1 MFVLLEKKEYKPEIS
16 IYSELENS
24 EYMEISGLYFRVL
37 KKNVLLKPKGDLSL
51 WVFRSLGNCS
61 LEPGQTHGHQGRPH
75 RGTNLGEKWQATLRE
90 EVINLKPC
98 RVNSDFC
105 FSCGF

>member
-51 WVFRSLGNCS
+51 
-61 LEPGQTHGHQGRPH
+61 
-75 RGTNLGEKWQATLRE
+75 
-90 EVINLKPC
+90 
-98 RVNSDFC
+98 
-105 FSCGF
+105 